1 MTDDDQRMGPGGL
14 GDRWRGAL
22 LGTALGDAIGA
33 PFEGQ
38 RHVEV
43 DDVEVWLASD
53 GPLVWTDDTAMT
65 MGLARSLIAC
75 HGRVDPQHLG
85 DIFASDHRSEP
96 WRGYGAGPPQVFA
109 AAARG
114 VSYTDAAAAMF
125 GGSGSYGN
133 GAAMRAAPAAVVGGA
148 DLATVAELAR
158 QQARVTHAHPLG
170 QDGAALLALAVAAV
184 ATADDVD
191 PATSLAGV
199 GAHLQTDRMR
209 AAARRA
215 IEMGPAADVDT
226 VARELGHG
234 ISAVEAVP
242 AAIAVFLGAP
252 DDPRAVVVRAVR
264 MGGDTDTIA
273 AMAGAVAGAHA
284 GASAL
289 PEAALA
295 RLEGR
300 AELVRLA
307 DALAEI
313 GPPG

>member
-1 MTDDDQRMGPGGL
+1 MTEHQPTAPARL

-22 LGTALGDAIGA
+22 LGTGLGDAVGA
-33 PFEGQ
+33 PFEGR
-38 RHVEV
+38 RHVEG
-43 DDVEVWLASD
+43 DDVEVWLAAD
-53 GPLVWTDDTAMT
+53 DPLVWTDDTAMT
-65 MGLARSLIAC
+65 MGLARSLVAC
-75 HGRVDPQHLG
+75 DGRVDPQHLG
-85 DIFASDHRSEP
+85 DIFAADHRSEP

-114 VSYTDAAAAMF
+114 TPYVDAAAAMF

-148 DLATVAELAR
+148 DLDLVAELAR
-158 QQARVTHAHPLG
+158 RQSLVTHAHPLG

-184 ATADDVD
+184 ATADGSD
-191 PATSLAGV
+191 PAASITEALP
-199 GAHLQTDRMR
+199 HLQTERMR
-209 AAARRA
+209 TAAERA
-215 IEMGPAADVDT
+215 IEMGPTADVDDI
-226 VARELGHG
+226 ARQLGHG

-242 AAIAVFLGAP
+242 AALAAFLGAP
-252 DDPRAVVVRAVR
+252 DDPRAVLVRAVS

-273 AMAGAVAGAHA
+273 AMAGAVAGAHT

-289 PEAALA
+289 PADALD

-307 DALAEI
+307 DALAELT
-313 GPPG
+313 GR